1 MLATNF
7 QSFNKTDIKLS
18 NESASMAQSDKQIY
32 LVEFNKKG
40 EYKLNNK
47 NLSLV
52 DVKNKILEGIKENED
67 EYMVVIK
74 GSKDTDVQDVLNVI
88 AKFKINQINNITLG
102 ISKNDLKD
110 ESDEKEKVDL
120 PLLRKL

>member
-52 DVKNKILEGIKENED
+52 DVKNKILEGIKENEE

-102 ISKNDLKD
+102 ISKNDLED
-110 ESDEKEKVDL
+110 ESDEKEKVNL